1 MPSNLPILVG
11 AAAIVVAI
19 LALWAVMRLGR
30 DVRASLPQAVDL
42 STPVHLLTQR
52 IGDLQSELRG
62 VGERLGGVEQ
72 RQGDTAAQL
81 AQVRSGLTEGT
92 TLTRSLTETTEAL
105 RKGLSGANEA
115 LSAMRAQDQERL
127 RQLTDAT
134 AGVRRLEHVI
144 AGAQSKGAA
153 GEHLVEQ
160 ILASLPPEWI
170 ERDYTIGGGRV
181 EFALR
186 LPNQLIVPID
196 SKWPS
201 TAVLQELHD
210 ETDPARL
217 GKLRAQV
224 ERMVLDKAREVTT
237 YLEPGTTAGF
247 AIAAV
252 PDGVFSVCH
261 RAPAEALKDRVA
273 IVSYSLLVPYLLI
286 VIQSALK
293 ASATADMELLASYL
307 QAATEAAGKMREE
320 VEGRL
325 SRGITMLENSRDD
338 LRADLASLQASLT
351 GVRQGEARLLHE
363 AAETALVAS

>member
-1 MPSNLPILVG
+1 MVIAG
-11 AAAIVVAI
+11 FAAVAAV
-19 LALWAVMRLGR
+19 LAFLAVLRLGQQI
-30 DVRASLPQAVDL
+30 RAQLPRADL
-42 STPVHLLTQR
+42 TTPVHLLTQR
-52 IGDLQSELRG
+52 VGDLQAELRG
-62 VGERLGGVEQ
+62 AAERLGGLEQ
-72 RQGDTAAQL
+72 RQADASRRLEQL
-81 AQVRSGLTEGT
+81 QTGLTEGT
-92 TLTRSLTETTEAL
+92 TLTRNLTQTAEAL
-105 RKGLSGANEA
+105 RKGLTGATET
-115 LSAMRAQDQERL
+115 LSAMRAQDEERL
-127 RQLTDAT
+127 RQLSDAT
-134 AGVRRLEHVI
+134 AGVRRLEQVI

-201 TAVLQELHD
+201 TALLDQLHE
-210 ETDPARL
+210 ETDPA
-217 GKLRAQV
+217 KLSRRRDQV

-261 RAPAEALKDRVA
+261 RAPAAALKDRVA

-286 VIQSALK
+286 VIQGALK
-293 ASATADMELLASYL
+293 ASATADLELLASYL
-307 QAATEAAGKMREE
+307 QAATDAAGKMREE

-351 GVRQGEARLLHE
+351 GVRQGEARLLE
-363 AAETALVAS
+363 GGVDAATLTS

>member
-1 MPSNLPILVG
+1 VE
-11 AAAIVVAI
+11 A
-19 LALWAVMRLGR
+19 R
-30 DVRASLPQAVDL
+30 QA
-42 STPVHLLTQR
+42 
-52 IGDLQSELRG
+52 E
-62 VGERLGGVEQ
+62 
-72 RQGDTAAQL
+72 TAAHL
-81 AQVRSGLTEGT
+81 TQVRSGLAEGT

-105 RKGLSGANEA
+105 RRGLTGAQEA
-115 LSAMRAQDQERL
+115 LSALRAQDQERL

-134 AGVRRLEHVI
+134 TGVRRLEQVI

-160 ILASLPPEWI
+160 ILGSLPPEWI

-201 TAVLQELHD
+201 TSVLDQLQQ
-210 ETDPARL
+210 ETDPAKL
-217 GKLRAQV
+217 GKLRDQV
-224 ERMVLDKAREVTT
+224 ERMVLAKAREVTT

-293 ASATADMELLASYL
+293 ASATADLELLASYL

-325 SRGITMLENSRDD
+325 SRGVTMLENSRDD
-338 LRADLASLQASLT
+338 LRAELASLQASLT
-351 GVRQGEARLLHE
+351 GVRQGEARLLATTPE
-363 AAETALVAS
+363 ATSFGS